1 MPLWQIRTLVRDKKT
16 NFKENVKNKN
26 KNEKRLRLELKRALK
41 L

>member
-1 MPLWQIRTLVRDKKT
+1 VIRKQI
-16 NFKENVKNKN
+16 FKENVKNKN